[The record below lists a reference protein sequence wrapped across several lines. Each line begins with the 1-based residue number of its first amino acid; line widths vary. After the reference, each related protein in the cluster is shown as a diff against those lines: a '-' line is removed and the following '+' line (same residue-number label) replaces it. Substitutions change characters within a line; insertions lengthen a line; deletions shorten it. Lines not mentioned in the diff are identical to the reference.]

1 MSQAHPPGSLN
12 TGEAGSH
19 AAATP
24 GLAAFW
30 RRPSLVIAFVT
41 ASLSGIV
48 VLLHALRWVT
58 LTYTITILAPLSAVV
73 FIALLFYAR
82 RGQEQVLLNRLA
94 AGLLAGA
101 MGLLA
106 YDLVRL
112 VILLA
117 GVPFNPFRPI
127 EVFGLLILD
136 SYQDTPLTKAVGWG
150 FHIWNGLAFAVM
162 YTLTL
167 GRGRMRWAIAWSMAL
182 EAAMLS
188 SYPSLFQIVRDWAFV
203 AVSLIGHL
211 CYGGALGVTARRA
224 VKW

>member
-1 MSQAHPPGSLN
+1 VSRAHLPGTLN
-12 TGEAGSH
+12 AGEAGNQ
-19 AAATP
+19 AAATR
-24 GLAAFW
+24 GVGAFW

-41 ASLSGIV
+41 ASLSGVV
-48 VLLHALRWVT
+48 VLLHALQWVT

-82 RGQEQVLLNRLA
+82 RGREQILLNRLA

-101 MGLLA
+101 MGLVA

-136 SYQDTPLTKAVGWG
+136 RYQDTTLTKAVGWG

-167 GRGRMRWAIAWSMAL
+167 GRGRMPWAIGWSMVL
-182 EAAMLS
+182 EGAMLS

-203 AVSLIGHL
+203 LVSLVGHL
-211 CYGGALGVTARRA
+211 CYGLALGATARRT